1 MMYIVSVLVTR
12 QRASAWRD
20 WMGQDHIPQ
29 VLQTGCF
36 VGATFARDERADT
49 ATHEAHRTFYLAHD
63 AEALERYTREHAA
76 ALRAD
81 HEARFAGEVQA
92 SRESLEVIAAL

>member
-1 MMYIVSVLVTR
+1 MMYIVSVLVER
-12 QRASAWRD
+12 ERASAWRD
-20 WMGQDHIPQ
+20 WMRQDHIPQ

-36 VGATFARDERADT
+36 VGATFARDVSADT

-63 AEALERYTREHAA
+63 ADALARYTREHGP

-81 HEARFAGEVQA
+81 HEARFAGAAQA
-92 SRESLEVIAAL
+92 SREVLEVLAAL